1 MQKVH
6 RIARSTGPLSTY
18 NRVMQITP
26 AILMRPQAHPS
37 QTPLAAPGAQKLDQ
51 FEASQPPL
59 EIYSP
64 ASLTT
69 SPVERAVTRM
79 LRGTVSRSQVQ
90 TLAQDLQPFG
100 GPLLNKL
107 ADNGLTIVV
116 PEEGYAHYSIDKKQ
130 ITFPKKDL
138 DKDTEGVP
146 FREYM
151 IVHEMAHALDFLL
164 EPAKGP
170 LSERA
175 ELGIDTHRGKMN
187 ELYQPVLQRFEQIK
201 AQRQAEGTWGSS
213 PRFPTARVYG
223 EDFMTVVEKVT
234 GQSISERPARGHL
247 SILAPSTRPTEYFAD
262 AVYTYLHSEPVSN
275 HRYTLPDGQPIV
287 HSYPPTRETIRARDP
302 KMFQALQKFFS
313 DPNSSPE
320 NFKVN

>member
-1 MQKVH
+1 
-6 RIARSTGPLSTY
+6 
-18 NRVMQITP
+18 MQITP
-26 AILMRPQAHPS
+26 SVMMKPQARPS
-37 QTPLAAPGAQKLDQ
+37 HSAPSVRGAEALDQ
-51 FEASQPPL
+51 FVASQPPL

-64 ASLTT
+64 SSLTT

-79 LRGTVSRSQVQ
+79 LRGSVSRSQVQ
-90 TLAQDLQPFG
+90 TLARDLQPFG
-100 GPLLNKL
+100 GSLLNKL

-116 PEEGYAHYSIDKKQ
+116 PEEGYAHYSVDKKQ

-164 EPAKGP
+164 DPSKGP

-175 ELGIDTHRGKMN
+175 DLGIDSHRGKMN

-201 AQRQAEGTWGSS
+201 ARRQAEGTWGAS
-213 PRFPTARVYG
+213 PRFPAARVYG

-234 GQSISERPARGHL
+234 GQTISERPARGHL

-262 AVYTYLHSEPVSN
+262 AVYTYLHSEPVSQ

-287 HSYPPTRETIRARDP
+287 HSYPPTRETVRARDP
-302 KMFQALQKFFS
+302 RMFQALQNFFS

-320 NFKVN
+320 SFKVH